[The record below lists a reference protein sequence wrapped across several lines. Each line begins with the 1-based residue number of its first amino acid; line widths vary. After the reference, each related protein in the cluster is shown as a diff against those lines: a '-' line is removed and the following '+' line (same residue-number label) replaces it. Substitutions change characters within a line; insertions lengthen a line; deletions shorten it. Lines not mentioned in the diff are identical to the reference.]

1 MTMIAPLSGPWL
13 LELEIELA
21 TVFEVLGT
29 VTGAEEAA
37 AEDLGGEEIE
47 EVEGGEAVEE
57 APTEVS
63 TDD

>member
-13 LELEIELA
+13 LELVIELA

-29 VTGAEEAA
+29 VTGEEEA